1 MWRGIANQLLGML
14 ATIIWYSSRRERV
27 QMSAWR
33 VIQTGY
39 PLLSTLYRFGVRKRL
54 RKDWRA
60 SMLNRMLSV
69 FTRIDPDFALHLEL
83 RGAWLLTEAH
93 RRHGGVLVCTGHFGL
108 TLASHKGLLDLG
120 LEPVFIV
127 SGERGARDVSGWNW
141 GTSRPIDLLD
151 ADRPDVLIQAARRLR
166 DGAVVIGY
174 VDFDPLAQGL
184 PSGTASMAIS
194 PNAFS
199 WAQLNRVPLLF
210 MSSEPREDGRIMLEF
225 SQPTQTLLDSP
236 RSALACA
243 AEFRDFMTS
252 RTGRSHVVMRPKEAS
267 RAL

>member
-27 QMSAWR
+27 QLSAWR
-33 VIQTGY
+33 AIRACY
-39 PLLSTLYRFGVRKRL
+39 PMLSALYRLGVRKRL
-54 RKDWRA
+54 RKDWRG

-69 FTRIDPDFALHLEL
+69 FTRIDPDFVLHMEM
-83 RGAWLLTEAH
+83 RGVWLLTEAH
-93 RRHGGVLVCTGHFGL
+93 
-108 TLASHKGLLDLG
+108 LLDLG

-127 SGERGARDVSGWNW
+127 SGEHGARDVSGWNW

-184 PSGTASMAIS
+184 PSGLASMAIS

-199 WAQLNRVPLLF
+199 WAQLNRVPMLF
-210 MSSEPREDGRIMLEF
+210 MSSEPSDDGRIVLEF
-225 SQPTQTLLDSP
+225 SQPSQTLLDSP

-243 AEFRDFMTS
+243 AEFSDFMTS
-252 RTGRSHVVMRPKEAS
+252 RTGRNHVVMRPKEAS

>member
-14 ATIIWYSSRRERV
+14 ATIIWYSSRREWV
-27 QMSAWR
+27 QLSAWR
-33 VIQTGY
+33 AIRACY
-39 PLLSTLYRFGVRKRL
+39 PMLSALYRLGVRKRL
-54 RKDWRA
+54 RKDWRG

-69 FTRIDPDFALHLEL
+69 FTRIDPDFVLHMEM
-83 RGAWLLTEAH
+83 RGVWLLTEAH

-120 LEPVFIV
+120 LEPVFV
-127 SGERGARDVSGWNW
+127 GSGERGSRDMSGWNW

-194 PNAFS
+194 PNVFS
-199 WAQLNRVPLLF
+199 WAQLNRVPMLF
-210 MSSEPREDGRIMLEF
+210 MSSEPSDDGRIVLEF
-225 SQPTQTLLDSP
+225 SQPSQTLLDSP

-243 AEFRDFMTS
+243 AEFSDFMTS
-252 RTGRSHVVMRPKEAS
+252 RTGRNHVVMRPKEAS
-267 RAL
+267 RAI

>member
-1 MWRGIANQLLGML
+1 MWRSVANQLLGML
-14 ATIIWYSSRRERV
+14 AMIIWYSSRRERA
-27 QMSAWR
+27 QLAAWR
-33 VIQTGY
+33 VIRVSY
-39 PLLSTLYRFGVRKRL
+39 PLLSALYRFGVGKRK
-54 RKDWRA
+54 RKDWRG

-69 FTRIDPDFALHLEL
+69 FTHFDPDFALHMEM

-120 LEPVFIV
+120 LEPVFIG

-151 ADRPDVLIQAARRLR
+151 SDSPDVLIHAARRLR

-174 VDFDPLAQGL
+174 VDYDPLAQGMI
-184 PSGTASMAIS
+184 SGPASMAIS

-210 MSSEPREDGRIMLEF
+210 MSSGTREDGRIVLEF
-225 SQPTQTLLDSP
+225 SQPAHTLPDSP

-243 AEFRDFMTS
+243 AEFSDFMTS
-252 RTGRSHVVMRPKEAS
+252 RTGRNHVVMRPKEAS